1 MHDVI
6 AAAVIDAI
14 MALRDASKG
23 VPNVL
28 LRDLNSIHSNT
39 AFQDLPPALQ
49 KSVEAHVRSAFSR
62 LQKEGY
68 TVLNP
73 RLAPPPR
80 PQPTA
85 PPHSPRPAAGA
96 GAARRPR
103 GKPAKGPAR

>member
-73 RLAPPPR
+73 RLAAPPR
-80 PQPTA
+80 
-85 PPHSPRPAAGA
+85 SEPAGPSKRSI
-96 GAARRPR
+96 ARSGKLPR
-103 GKPAKGPAR
+103 GKPAKGPTR

>member
-49 KSVEAHVRSAFSR
+49 K
-62 LQKEGY
+62 
-68 TVLNP
+68 
-73 RLAPPPR
+73 
-80 PQPTA
+80 
-85 PPHSPRPAAGA
+85 
-96 GAARRPR
+96 
-103 GKPAKGPAR
+103 

>member
-1 MHDVI
+1 MHDAI
-6 AAAVIDAI
+6 TAAVIDAI

-49 KSVEAHVRSAFSR
+49 KSVETHVRSAFSR

-73 RLAPPPR
+73 RLAATAR
-80 PQPTA
+80 SQPAA
-85 PPHSPRPAAGA
+85 PSPRPAAGPKT
-96 GAARRPR
+96 RPR
-103 GKPAKGPAR
+103 GKPAKRPTR